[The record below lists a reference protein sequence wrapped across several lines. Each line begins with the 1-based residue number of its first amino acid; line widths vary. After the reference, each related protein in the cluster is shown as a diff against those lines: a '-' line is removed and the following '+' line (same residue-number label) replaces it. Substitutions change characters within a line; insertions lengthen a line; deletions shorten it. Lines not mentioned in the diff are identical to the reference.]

1 MTLSAVPASLRLPP
15 WRALLLRPA
24 GLTGTIIVAIVTVAA
39 LAAPLIATHDP
50 IAVDLS
56 RKLLPPGATH
66 WLGTDQTGRDIFSR
80 IVWGA
85 RPSLAVGLLAVLIG
99 AAGGIMFG
107 LTAAFA
113 RGWWEQVAMR
123 IMDGLA
129 SIPLLIWAIAI
140 TGIVGIGPVR
150 IGMWT
155 FPNESKLILLIGLLY
170 MPPLARVTY
179 GSALLEVRADYVQA
193 RRLQG
198 AGASAI
204 MLGDVL
210 PNCLSPV
217 IVQATLLI
225 AVGIVVEASLSFIG
239 LGVEPPFPSWGGML
253 ADARR
258 YIFSGEWWTYI
269 FPGLAISLT
278 VIGFNLLGD
287 GLRDILDPRKVS
299 GSGRMVV

>member
-1 MTLSAVPASLRLPP
+1 MSAVTAEATRLSP
-15 WRALLLRPA
+15 WRALFYRPA
-24 GLTGTIIVAIVTVAA
+24 GLVGAVIVALVMLAA
-39 LAAPLIATHDP
+39 VAAPLIAPYDP
-50 IAVDLS
+50 LSVDLA
-56 RKLLPPGATH
+56 RKLTPPGAAH

-85 RPSLAVGLLAVLIG
+85 RPSLAVGLLAVIIG
-99 AAGGIMFG
+99 ACGGIMFG

-123 IMDGLA
+123 LMDGLA

-140 TGIVGIGPVR
+140 VGIVGIGPVR
-150 IGMWT
+150 IGPWT

-179 GSALLEVRADYVQA
+179 GGALLEAGADYVQA

-198 AGASAI
+198 AGAWSI

-225 AVGIVVEASLSFIG
+225 AVGIVVEASLSFVG

-258 YIFSGEWWTYI
+258 FIFSGEWWTYI
-269 FPGLAISLT
+269 CPGVAISLT

-287 GLRDILDPRKVS
+287 GLRDILDPRKVA
-299 GSGRMVV
+299 GTGRMVV